1 MDYYLIAATAGGPS
15 PAAILVEEFV
25 LCDDYTAAGIDTAA
39 WRPAAARPAPDG
51 HAGGHT
57 CSAAVPA
64 AGAWTG
70 GAPLSRDLR
79 SDAGLRARMTAV
91 DRRAAAQA
99 YARLG
104 GGELPAEPQLRARSE
119 RQPLPGDRPLDLG
132 TSPGARRYR
141 ILFAGELGT
150 GALAS
155 ARTALRLE
163 PTGDP
168 RVAGAAAA
176 DADGHGFSWELRRIG
191 SGIAWCVDVTARLGA
206 APATALGA
214 LLHHHRQ
221 AIRAL
226 GLIPVTI
233 ERFA

>member
-1 MDYYLIAATAGGPS
+1 MDYYLIDAAAGDPS
-15 PAAILVEEFV
+15 PAAMLVEEFV

-39 WRPAAARPAPDG
+39 WRPAARAW
-51 HAGGHT
+51 
-57 CSAAVPA
+57 
-64 AGAWTG
+64 AGA
-70 GAPLSRDLR
+70 ARLSRDLR
-79 SDAGLRARMTAV
+79 SDAGLRARVTAV

-104 GGELPAEPQLRARSE
+104 GGELPSEPQLRARSE
-119 RQPLPGDRPLDLG
+119 RQPLPGETPLDLG
-132 TSPGARRYR
+132 TSTGARRYR
-141 ILFAGELGT
+141 ILFAGELGAD
-150 GALAS
+150 ALAS

-191 SGIAWCVDVTARLGA
+191 TSIAWCVDVTARLGA